1 MMRRCCGEIQ
11 NICLRCKKGK
21 INQKFKEKNVLF
33 TTRNRVINIFKSN
46 LIREPTPG
54 TRELI
59 QEAYPGFS
67 SSRII
72 PNTKFSVRQSSPEK
86 QNQED
91 CVI

>member
-1 MMRRCCGEIQ
+1 MKNKSKIQ
-11 NICLRCKKGK
+11 RK
-21 INQKFKEKNVLF
+21 KNVIF
-33 TTRNRVINIFKSN
+33 TTRNRVSNIFKSN

-54 TRELI
+54 TLELI

-86 QNQED
+86 QNQEN

>member
-1 MMRRCCGEIQ
+1 MKNKSKIQ
-11 NICLRCKKGK
+11 RK
-21 INQKFKEKNVLF
+21 KNVIL
-33 TTRNRVINIFKSN
+33 TTRNRVSNIFKSN

-54 TRELI
+54 TLELI

-86 QNQED
+86 QNQEN